1 MRHGPPKSGRGR
13 EARSSGLAGRG
24 PDAALTLDS
33 MKPPILFAQYASI
46 VCDGIVLLVVAA
58 LVTLG

>member
-1 MRHGPPKSGRGR
+1 
-13 EARSSGLAGRG
+13 
-24 PDAALTLDS
+24 
-33 MKPPILFAQYASI
+33 MKPPILFAQYPSI